1 MLGLASTLFASG
13 LVTSP
18 SPRVIMKFGGSSVRD
33 AERKVDQDVAQSNA
47 THRQLDDA
55 EAAMQAAVA
64 HKDDAA
70 IRAARAQLVRPPPTT
85 PVPCKQTPS

>member
-1 MLGLASTLFASG
+1 MQPEGLKLELKWG
-13 LVTSP
+13 LPPEWSDP
-18 SPRVIMKFGGSSVRD
+18 LWDYLQRVRD
-33 AERKVDQDVAQSNA
+33 AERKVDQDAAQSNA

-64 HKDDAA
+64 HKDEAA